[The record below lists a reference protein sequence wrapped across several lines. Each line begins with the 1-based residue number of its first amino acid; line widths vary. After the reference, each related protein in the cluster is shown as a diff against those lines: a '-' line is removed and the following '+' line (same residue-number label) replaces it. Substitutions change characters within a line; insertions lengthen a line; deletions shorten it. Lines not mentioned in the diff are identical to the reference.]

1 MAEKRRSLSVA
12 NWLQGYMLRTILLI
26 TLLLPA
32 AILSEAQTFQAGSA
46 IVDTTPTQ
54 WPQNL
59 VGGFTPKPCET
70 AKDPLS
76 ARAFAFQNGEGRVVI
91 ATVDACVASREVL
104 DECKAIAAEATGWK
118 TSEMMI
124 SSTHTHSAPSPRAAT
139 YRETFVNGTSRAL
152 IEAIRDLKPAQI
164 GYGEDAVPEEVFN
177 RRWFLEEGKMPL
189 NPFGELD
196 LVKMNP
202 NRSHITKPAGPTDP
216 TVAVLDIRDT
226 RNRPIGIYTNYPLH
240 YIGGTDGT
248 VSADY
253 FGEFGRILYGRSRNA
268 EGFVAA
274 LSNGASGD
282 INNIDF
288 DGTRPPRA
296 PFEQIRIVASKVA
309 DASWR
314 ATREMEMNTNPKVA
328 ILQREVSLRK
338 RTATPAEIERA
349 MRIIKMGDTEIDEAD
364 LPGLATHYAR
374 RTMNH
379 KEPEQTYDV
388 LIQAIQLGDTA
399 LVTLPFEVLVEIGL
413 EIKKKSPFPNT
424 IVVSL
429 SNGAF
434 GYLPTPEQHALGGY
448 ETWLGTC
455 RVEADSS
462 EILTKHLLEMLAEL
476 HGK

>member
-1 MAEKRRSLSVA
+1 
-12 NWLQGYMLRTILLI
+12 MLRIPVTLV
-26 TLLLPA
+26 LLLLGTA
-32 AILSEAQTFQAGSA
+32 FASAQNFQAGSA

-59 VGGFTPKPCET
+59 IGGFTPKPCET
-70 AKDPLS
+70 AHDPLNT
-76 ARAFAFQNGEGRVVI
+76 RAFAFQNGDGRVVI

-104 DECKAIAAEATGWK
+104 DECKALAAEATGWK

-124 SSTHTHSAPSPRAAT
+124 SSTHTHSAPSPRAET
-139 YRETFVNGTSRAL
+139 YRETFVQGTSRAL
-152 IEAIRDLKPAQI
+152 IEAIRNLRPAKL

-177 RRWFLEEGKMPL
+177 RRWYLEEGKMPL

-196 LVKMNP
+196 QVKMNP
-202 NRSHITKPAGPTDP
+202 NRSHIVKPAGPTDP
-216 TVAVLDIRDT
+216 TVAVLDIRDD
-226 RNRPIGIYTNYPLH
+226 RNQPIGIYTNYPLH
-240 YIGGTDGT
+240 YIGATNST

-253 FGEFGRILYGRSRNA
+253 FGEYGRILLGRNRNA
-268 EGFVAA
+268 KEFVAA

-296 PFEQIRIVASKVA
+296 PFEQIQVVARKVA
-309 DASWR
+309 DATWR
-314 ATREMEMNTNPKVA
+314 ATQDIELDENPKVA

-349 MRIIKMGDTEIDEAD
+349 MRIIKMSDAEIKKAD
-364 LPGLATHYAR
+364 LPRLATNYAS

-379 KEPEQTYDV
+379 KEPDQTYEI

-399 LVTLPFEVLVEIGL
+399 IVTLPFNAPLVEIGL
-413 EIKKKSPFPNT
+413 EIKEKSPFPNT
-424 IVVSL
+424 IFVGL
-429 SNGAF
+429 ANGAF
-434 GYLPTPEQHALGGY
+434 GYLPTPEQHELGGY

-455 RVEADSS
+455 RVESDSS
-462 EILTKHLLEMLAEL
+462 VVLTKHLLEMLAEL
-476 HGK
+476 HGE

>member
-1 MAEKRRSLSVA
+1 
-12 NWLQGYMLRTILLI
+12 MLRFSILLI
-26 TLLLPA
+26 FLLPVA
-32 AILSEAQTFQAGSA
+32 GFSQTQTFQAGSA
-46 IVDTTPTQ
+46 IVDKTPKH

-59 VGGFTPKPCET
+59 IGGFSPVPCET
-70 AKDPLS
+70 ANDPLS

-91 ATVDACVASREVL
+91 ATVDACVASREIL
-104 DECKAIAAEATGWK
+104 DECKALAAEETGWR

-124 SSTHTHSAPSPRAAT
+124 SSTHTHSAPSPAAET
-139 YRETFVNGTSRAL
+139 YRETFVSATSQAL

-164 GYGEDAVPEEVFN
+164 GFGEDAVTEEVFN

-196 LVKMNP
+196 KVKMNP
-202 NRSHITKPAGPTDP
+202 NRNHIAEPAGPTDP
-216 TVAVLDIRDT
+216 IVAVLDIRDR
-226 RNRPIGIYTNYPLH
+226 RNKPIGIYTNYPLH
-240 YIGGTDGT
+240 YIGATGGK

-253 FGEFGRILYGRSRNA
+253 FGEYARIVRERNRNP

-288 DGTRPPRA
+288 TGTRAPRA

-309 DASWR
+309 DATWR
-314 ATREMEMNTNPKVA
+314 ATREIELDTNAKVRV
-328 ILQREVSLRK
+328 LQREVSLRK
-338 RTATPAEIERA
+338 RTATKAEIERA
-349 MRIIKMGDTEIDEAD
+349 MRILEMTSVEVEKAE
-364 LPGLATHYAR
+364 LPRLATNYAR

-379 KEPEQTYDV
+379 KEPDQTYDV

-413 EIKKKSPFPNT
+413 EIKEKSPFPNT
-424 IVVSL
+424 IVVGL
-429 SNGAF
+429 ANGAF
-434 GYLPTPEQHALGGY
+434 GYLPTPKQHELGGY

-455 RVEADSS
+455 RVEKDSS
-462 EILTKHLLEMLAEL
+462 TILTKHLLEMLAEL
-476 HGK
+476 HGE

>member
-1 MAEKRRSLSVA
+1 
-12 NWLQGYMLRTILLI
+12 MLRIPVTLV
-26 TLLLPA
+26 LLLLGTA
-32 AILSEAQTFQAGSA
+32 FASAQNFQAGSA

-59 VGGFTPKPCET
+59 IGGFTPKPCET
-70 AKDPLS
+70 AHDPLNT
-76 ARAFAFQNGEGRVVI
+76 RAFAFQNGDGRVVI

-104 DECKAIAAEATGWK
+104 DECKALAAEATGWK

-124 SSTHTHSAPSPRAAT
+124 SSTHTHSAPSPRAET
-139 YRETFVNGTSRAL
+139 YRETFVQGTSRAL
-152 IEAIRDLKPAQI
+152 IEAIRNLRPAKL

-177 RRWFLEEGKMPL
+177 RRWYLEEGKMPL

-196 LVKMNP
+196 QVKMNP
-202 NRSHITKPAGPTDP
+202 NRSHIVKPAGPTDP
-216 TVAVLDIRDT
+216 TVAVLDIRDD
-226 RNRPIGIYTNYPLH
+226 RNQPIGIYTNYPLH
-240 YIGGTDGT
+240 YIGATNST

-253 FGEFGRILYGRSRNA
+253 FGEYGRILLGRNRNA
-268 EGFVAA
+268 KEFVAA

-296 PFEQIRIVASKVA
+296 PFEQIQVVARKVA
-309 DASWR
+309 DATWR
-314 ATREMEMNTNPKVA
+314 ATQDIELDENPKVA

-349 MRIIKMGDTEIDEAD
+349 MRIIKMSDAEIKKAD
-364 LPGLATHYAR
+364 LPRLATNYAS

-379 KEPEQTYDV
+379 KEPDQTYEI

-399 LVTLPFEVLVEIGL
+399 IVTLPFEVLVEIGL
-413 EIKKKSPFPNT
+413 EIKEKSPFPNT
-424 IVVSL
+424 IFVGL
-429 SNGAF
+429 ANGAF
-434 GYLPTPEQHALGGY
+434 GYLPTPEQHELGGY

-455 RVEADSS
+455 RVESDSS
-462 EILTKHLLEMLAEL
+462 VVLTKHLLEMLAEL
-476 HGK
+476 HGE

>member
-1 MAEKRRSLSVA
+1 
-12 NWLQGYMLRTILLI
+12 MLRIPVTLV
-26 TLLLPA
+26 LLLLGTA
-32 AILSEAQTFQAGSA
+32 FASAQNFQAGSA

-59 VGGFTPKPCET
+59 IGGFTPKPCET
-70 AKDPLS
+70 AHDPLNT
-76 ARAFAFQNGEGRVVI
+76 RAFAFQNGDGRVVI

-104 DECKAIAAEATGWK
+104 DECKALAAEATGWK

-124 SSTHTHSAPSPRAAT
+124 SSTHTHSAPSPRAET
-139 YRETFVNGTSRAL
+139 YRETFVQGTSRAL
-152 IEAIRDLKPAQI
+152 IEAIRNLRPAKL

-177 RRWFLEEGKMPL
+177 RRWYLEEGKMPL

-196 LVKMNP
+196 QVKMNP
-202 NRSHITKPAGPTDP
+202 NRSHIVKPAGPTDP
-216 TVAVLDIRDT
+216 TVAVLDIRDD
-226 RNRPIGIYTNYPLH
+226 RNQPIGIYTNYPLH
-240 YIGGTDGT
+240 YIGATNST

-253 FGEFGRILYGRSRNA
+253 FGEYGRILLGRNRNA
-268 EGFVAA
+268 KEFVAA

-296 PFEQIRIVASKVA
+296 PFEQIQVVARKVA
-309 DASWR
+309 DATWR
-314 ATREMEMNTNPKVA
+314 ATQDIELDENPKVA

-349 MRIIKMGDTEIDEAD
+349 MRIIKMSDAEIKKAD
-364 LPGLATHYAR
+364 LPRLATNYAS

-379 KEPEQTYDV
+379 KEPDQTYEI

-399 LVTLPFEVLVEIGL
+399 MVTLPFEVLVEIGL
-413 EIKKKSPFPNT
+413 EIKEKSPFPNT
-424 IVVSL
+424 IFVGL
-429 SNGAF
+429 ANGAF
-434 GYLPTPEQHALGGY
+434 GYLPTPEQHELGGY

-455 RVEADSS
+455 RVESDSS
-462 EILTKHLLEMLAEL
+462 VVLTKHLLEMLAEL
-476 HGK
+476 HGE

>member
-1 MAEKRRSLSVA
+1 
-12 NWLQGYMLRTILLI
+12 MLRIPVTLV
-26 TLLLPA
+26 LLLLGTA
-32 AILSEAQTFQAGSA
+32 FASAQNFQAGSA

-59 VGGFTPKPCET
+59 IGGFTPKPCET
-70 AKDPLS
+70 AHDPLNT
-76 ARAFAFQNGEGRVVI
+76 RAFAFQNGDGRVVI

-104 DECKAIAAEATGWK
+104 DECKALAAEATGWK

-124 SSTHTHSAPSPRAAT
+124 SSTHTHSAPSPRAKT
-139 YRETFVNGTSRAL
+139 YRETFVQGTSQAL
-152 IEAIRDLKPAQI
+152 IEAIRNLRPAKL

-177 RRWFLEEGKMPL
+177 RRWYLEEGKMPL
-189 NPFGELD
+189 NPFGKMD
-196 LVKMNP
+196 QVKMNP
-202 NRSHITKPAGPTDP
+202 NRNHIVKPAGPTDP
-216 TVAVLDIRDT
+216 TVAVLDIRDD
-226 RNRPIGIYTNYPLH
+226 RNQPIGIYTNYPLH
-240 YIGGTDGT
+240 YIGATNST

-253 FGEFGRILYGRSRNA
+253 FGEYGRILLGRNRNA
-268 EGFVAA
+268 KGFVAA

-296 PFEQIRIVASKVA
+296 PFEQIQVVARKVA
-309 DASWR
+309 DATWR
-314 ATREMEMNTNPKVA
+314 ATQDIEFDENPKVA

-349 MRIIKMGDTEIDEAD
+349 MRIIKMSDAEIKKAD
-364 LPGLATHYAR
+364 LPRLATNYAS

-379 KEPEQTYDV
+379 KEPDQTYEI

-413 EIKKKSPFPNT
+413 EIKEKSPFPNT
-424 IVVSL
+424 IFVGL
-429 SNGAF
+429 ANGAF
-434 GYLPTPEQHALGGY
+434 GYLPTPEQHELGGY

-455 RVEADSS
+455 RVEGDSS
-462 EILTKHLLEMLAEL
+462 VVLTKHLLEMLAEL
-476 HGK
+476 HGE

>member
-1 MAEKRRSLSVA
+1 MIRIA
-12 NWLQGYMLRTILLI
+12 LLI
-26 TLLLPA
+26 TLLLPGA
-32 AILSEAQTFQAGSA
+32 VLSQTFQAGSA

-54 WPQNL
+54 WPQYL
-59 VGGFTPKPCET
+59 IGGFTPKPCET
-70 AKDPLS
+70 ANDPLS
-76 ARAFAFQNGEGRVVI
+76 TRAFAFQNGEGRVVI

-104 DECKAIAAEATGWK
+104 DECKVIAAEATGWK

-124 SSTHTHSAPSPRAAT
+124 SSTHTHSAPSPRAKT
-139 YRETFVNGTSRAL
+139 YRETFVKGTSQAL
-152 IEAIRDLKPAQI
+152 IEAIRNLKPAKI

-196 LVKMNP
+196 QVKMNP
-202 NRSHITKPAGPTDP
+202 NRNHITKPAGPTDP

-240 YIGGTDGT
+240 YIGATSGK

-253 FGEFGRILYGRSRNA
+253 FGEYGRIVHGRTRNA

-288 DGTRPPRA
+288 DGTRAPRA
-296 PFEQIRIVASKVA
+296 PFEQIQIVASKVA
-309 DASWR
+309 DATWR
-314 ATREMEMNTNPKVA
+314 ATREIEMDANPKVA
-328 ILQREVSLRK
+328 ILQREVSLKK
-338 RTATPAEIERA
+338 RTATEAEIERA
-349 MRIIKMGDTEIDEAD
+349 LRIVEMTDVEVEKAE
-364 LPGLATHYAR
+364 LPRLATNYAR

-379 KEPEQTYDV
+379 KEPGQSYDV

-413 EIKKKSPFPNT
+413 EIKEKSPFANT
-424 IVVSL
+424 IVIGL

-434 GYLPTPEQHALGGY
+434 GYLPTPKQHALGGY

-455 RVEADSS
+455 RVEPGSS
-462 EILTKHLLEMLAEL
+462 EILTTHLLEMLGEL
-476 HGK
+476 HGR